1 VCRKQGTYRRPS
13 NLRLRGVGR
22 RVRGWLGRTSC
33 RISKSG
39 DGAGLGRQAEF
50 RLQKYKSSV
59 AAWRTELS
67 CFQGSVETGRR
78 ARDFATVAVTKV
90 WCAEYGALWLEPH
103 EPKRTVLFPAAAST
117 PSRQQQACWGPRPA
131 AAWYRAKRRALRHDS
146 SRGLILDRCHAN
158 SRRDGDSGLR
168 QHGTARRAGLY
179 FRGLKQQCGS
189 CYRTPASA
197 GLQAVRSG

>member
-1 VCRKQGTYRRPS
+1 M
-13 NLRLRGVGR
+13 RLRGVGR

-39 DGAGLGRQAEF
+39 DGAGLGRHAEF

-59 AAWRTELS
+59 AAKRTELS

-103 EPKRTVLFPAAAST
+103 EPKRTVLFPAAFFELRLGLHPIT
-117 PSRQQQACWGPRPA
+117 PTAGVLGTPACGSMVPREAPGFTARLKSWPDTRSLPRQQQA
-131 AAWYRAKRRALRHDS
+131 
-146 SRGLILDRCHAN
+146 
-158 SRRDGDSGLR
+158 
-168 QHGTARRAGLY
+168 
-179 FRGLKQQCGS
+179 
-189 CYRTPASA
+189 
-197 GLQAVRSG
+197 

>member
-1 VCRKQGTYRRPS
+1 LAGASEAGSDARAAEFQRAVTGPAWAGRQNSGCRNTKALSRRSGQSFPVFRVAWRRGGGQGI
-13 NLRLRGVGR
+13 LQQWRLRKFGARNMERFGSN
-22 RVRGWLGRTSC
+22 RTSQ
-33 RISKSG
+33 SG
-39 DGAGLGRQAEF
+39 RFYF
-50 RLQKYKSSV
+50 RLRSSN
-59 AAWRTELS
+59 
-67 CFQGSVETGRR
+67 
-78 ARDFATVAVTKV
+78 
-90 WCAEYGALWLEPH
+90 CAS
-103 EPKRTVLFPAAAST
+103 AST